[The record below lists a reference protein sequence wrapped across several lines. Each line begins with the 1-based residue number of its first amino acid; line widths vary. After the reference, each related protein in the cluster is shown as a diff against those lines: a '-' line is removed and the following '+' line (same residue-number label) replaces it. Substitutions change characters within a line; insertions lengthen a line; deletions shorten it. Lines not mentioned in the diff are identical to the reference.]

1 MDGLYTLTFFA
12 FIVYNILS
20 GTIFNKDNYLWY
32 ILYCIGLAVL
42 LLILFGVV
50 YKGRGSS
57 WKLFLFISF
66 IVAGTFIQTVNMIN
80 LQKKKDDDLIIDH
93 KMKTNWSTGLFVLAG
108 IIAGTFNSVISDCD
122 GSREI
127 LCSANNIMLFII
139 ANITVYQFFNLLKNY
154 NSMGF
159 KQEKSS
165 SENIMLHVGIL
176 TLWQIYLYFLAD
188 GFRDST
194 MLSSLKEHITRGGSN
209 GRKTMYQFFSFVSI
223 FVIIAFI
230 VSNEVLIKNCKADKL
245 KGFENTK
252 NSINSIT
259 WNMVGTMATTM
270 MIVFIL
276 SH

>member
-1 MDGLYTLTFFA
+1 MDGLYTLTFLA

-20 GTIFNKDNYLWY
+20 GTLFNKDDQMWY
-32 ILYCIGLAVL
+32 IIYCIGLT
-42 LLILFGVV
+42 LLIGILSAVV
-50 YKGRGSS
+50 YNKRGSYK
-57 WKLFLFISF
+57 KLGLFIFF
-66 IVAGTFIQTVNMIN
+66 IVAGTFILTWNMVS
-80 LQKKKDDDLIIDH
+80 LQNIKNDDLIEDH
-93 KMKTNWSTGLFVLAG
+93 KIKTNWSTGLFVLAG
-108 IIAGTFNSVISDCD
+108 IIAGTFNNVVSYCD
-122 GSREI
+122 GSGEI

-139 ANITVYQFFNLLKNY
+139 ANIAVYHLFNLLKIENTG
-154 NSMGF
+154 GF

-165 SENIMLHVGIL
+165 SENIMLHIGIL

-209 GRKTMYQFFSFVSI
+209 GQKTMYQIFSFISI
-223 FVIIAFI
+223 FVILAFI

-276 SH
+276 K